1 MRVAALAGADL
12 LPAGEVA
19 APTQVK
25 ASTGIRWLLASI
37 INEAEDETMTAK
49 IFCPTDG
56 SDHATV
62 GVILAAE
69 VAKATGGHLTVCA
82 VNIAHGGVRGP
93 TISHWKAEEVRKLL
107 ADSEAVAKSEG
118 AADVGVTEIVAREAA
133 PAIIAYAE
141 QNGYTHIVMGTGDKR
156 GLQRLVLGSVAS
168 EVATRAHCTVTIAR

>member
-1 MRVAALAGADL
+1 L
-12 LPAGEVA
+12 
-19 APTQVK
+19 TQVK
-25 ASTGIRWLLASI
+25 ADKGVFWLMVSKPTVKGMAI
-37 INEAEDETMTAK
+37 MTSK
-49 IFCPTDG
+49 ILCPTDG

-62 GVILAAE
+62 GVVLAAE
-69 VAKATGGHLTVCA
+69 VAKATGGHLTICA

-93 TISHWKAEEVRKLL
+93 TISHWKAEDVQKLL
-107 ADSEAVAKSEG
+107 ADGEALARSEG
-118 AADVGVTEIVAREAA
+118 ATDVGTVEVVAREAA

>member
-1 MRVAALAGADL
+1 M
-12 LPAGEVA
+12 
-19 APTQVK
+19 
-25 ASTGIRWLLASI
+25 
-37 INEAEDETMTAK
+37 EAMTSK
-49 IFCPTDG
+49 ILCPTDG
-56 SDHATV
+56 SDHATI

-93 TISHWKAEEVRKLL
+93 TISHWKAEDVKKLL
-107 ADSEAVAKSEG
+107 ADGEALARKEG